1 MSFPAYTRLSISIE
15 NKVAFVTMNN
25 PPINLLDA
33 ELIRELHD
41 FSEVVEADEHVR
53 VIVFKSADPDF
64 FIAHADVTLFQ
75 DYQSALAHQS
85 LKLFQ
90 QMTERFQRWPKVTIA
105 QVSGRASGGG
115 SEFLQSLD
123 MRFAAIGKASFSHP
137 EVSLGFIPCKGGTQR
152 LPRLIGR
159 ARALEMILGGSFISA
174 EIAEMYGYIN
184 RALMPAALPSFVKK
198 LAYKIADFSGEAVM
212 HAKQAVNASTNDLAS
227 GLKTEEEHFYQVIG
241 TDACQSRLQA
251 FMDTIAQTKEGEL
264 GMGLK

>member
-33 ELIRELHD
+33 ELILELHD
-41 FSEVVEADEHVR
+41 FSEVVAADQHVR

-75 DYQSALAHQS
+75 DYQSSLAHQS

-123 MRFAAIGKASFSHP
+123 IRFAAIGKASFRDRKS
-137 EVSLGFIPCKGGTQR
+137 V
-152 LPRLIGR
+152 
-159 ARALEMILGGSFISA
+159 
-174 EIAEMYGYIN
+174 
-184 RALMPAALPSFVKK
+184 V
-198 LAYKIADFSGEAVM
+198 
-212 HAKQAVNASTNDLAS
+212 
-227 GLKTEEEHFYQVIG
+227 
-241 TDACQSRLQA
+241 
-251 FMDTIAQTKEGEL
+251 
-264 GMGLK
+264 